1 MRDSS
6 IDSTLSSS
14 PWSLLTLISHLC
26 LFSLTSV
33 THCLRSPIAF
43 SRHGRPVSS
52 SLGIITRSLCLH
64 LMFWTAQD
72 STLVECCCPGSG
84 GLRLCILGKI
94 IAEVTL
100 GIFDVRQHVVSFSTH
115 WKFYHWLLSF
125 SGICR
130 VLSIQLLFLSTSL
143 WGAVLIFPSF
153 PTSPLFPPLVSSYL
167 ACLSWLLCL
176 LMSPSVSRYF
186 MFRHNTMF
194 QAHLVSSLL

>member
-1 MRDSS
+1 MDP
-6 IDSTLSSS
+6 TLTSS

-26 LFSLTSV
+26 LFSLTSD

-52 SLGIITRSLCLH
+52 NLGIVTRSLCLAFDV
-64 LMFWTAQD
+64 LD

-100 GIFDVRQHVVSFSTH
+100 GISDVRQHVVSFSTH

-125 SGICR
+125 SGICQ
-130 VLSIQLLFLSTSL
+130 VLSTQLLFLSTSL

-153 PTSPLFPPLVSSYL
+153 PTSPLFPPLLSSYL
-167 ACLSWLLCL
+167 ARLSWLLCL
-176 LMSPSVSRYF
+176 LMSPSVSRYL
-186 MFRHNTMF
+186 MFWHNTMF
-194 QAHLVSSLL
+194 QARLVSSLL